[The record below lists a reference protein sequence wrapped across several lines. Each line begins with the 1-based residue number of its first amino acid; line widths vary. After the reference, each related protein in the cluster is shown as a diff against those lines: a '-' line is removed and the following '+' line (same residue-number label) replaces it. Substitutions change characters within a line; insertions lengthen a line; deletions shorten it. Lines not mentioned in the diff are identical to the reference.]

1 MPPAARALAL
11 ILLTALFAGR
21 VAAQAVQRV
30 WPQTWLPAFEAF
42 QGSRL
47 PYWALLAAQLLILI
61 AMARISGGVARG
73 TFQLSRR
80 TRRVLQWFGG
90 LYLLGSVARVLVGL
104 LVAGAPPW
112 FSTWIPAVFH
122 LALAGWVLTLATADL
137 DSGRSARHA

>member
-1 MPPAARALAL
+1 MPPRTRVLAL
-11 ILLTALFAGR
+11 TLLTALFAGR
-21 VAAQAVQRV
+21 IAAQAVQRI
-30 WPQTWLPAFEAF
+30 WPQSWLPAFEAF

-47 PYWALLAAQLLILI
+47 PYWALLSAQLLILI
-61 AMARISGGVARG
+61 AMVHFSRGVACG
-73 TFQLSRR
+73 MFHPSGR
-80 TRRVLQWFGG
+80 TRTVLQWFGG
-90 LYLLGSVARVLVGL
+90 LYLLGSVARILVGL